1 MLAHLKILLGR
12 KRPNFAKLQVLL
24 AERISDMKVCAIK
37 AISKRD
43 ILSQDS
49 ASITFLEREILA
61 LGDDCKFLTGLLAAF
76 QTKERLFFV
85 MEFVSGGDLFQ
96 SIYEVLV
103 FDIIL

>member
-1 MLAHLKILLGR
+1 MCS
-12 KRPNFAKLQVLL
+12 KRPIVAKLQVLL
-24 AERISDMKVCAIK
+24 AERISDKKVCAIK

-85 MEFVSGGDLFQ
+85 MEFASGGDLFQ
-96 SIYEVLV
+96 AIYEVLAC
-103 FDIIL
+103 D

>member
-1 MLAHLKILLGR
+1 MV
-12 KRPNFAKLQVLL
+12 AKLQVLL
-24 AERISDMKVCAIK
+24 AERISDKKVCAIK

-85 MEFVSGGDLFQ
+85 MEFASGGDLFQ
-96 SIYEVLV
+96 AIYEVLAC
-103 FDIIL
+103 D